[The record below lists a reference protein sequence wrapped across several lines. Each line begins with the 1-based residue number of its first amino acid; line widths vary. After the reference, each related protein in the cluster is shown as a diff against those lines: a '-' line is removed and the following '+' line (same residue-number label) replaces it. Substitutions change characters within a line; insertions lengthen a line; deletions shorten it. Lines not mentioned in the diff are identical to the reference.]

1 MIYPNLY
8 LKIDEGFRI
17 FGEAE
22 KAVFAIS
29 ALPTGQLTPSDALV
43 LSIAPFLS
51 ISPAISSAPVL
62 PRALQDL
69 SEGSP
74 ECARLEKT

>member
-1 MIYPNLY
+1 MTGYIYK
-8 LKIDEGFRI
+8 KIDGGSRVFENSDGV
-17 FGEAE
+17 
-22 KAVFAIS
+22 VFAIS